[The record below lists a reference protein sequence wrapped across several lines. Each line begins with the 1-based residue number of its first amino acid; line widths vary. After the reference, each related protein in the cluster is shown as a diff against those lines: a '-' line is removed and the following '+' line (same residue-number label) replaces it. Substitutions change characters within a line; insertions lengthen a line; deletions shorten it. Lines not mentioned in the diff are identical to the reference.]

1 MLIEMTNELS
11 KLGIVQVIKNDF
23 VFTLFMTKNNQ
34 SLSSGQIPLK
44 VLEITTSYLGSEKP
58 IIEVMKNEEDFLL
71 LILKPKVAQ

>member
-11 KLGIVQVIKNDF
+11 KLGTVQVIKNDF
-23 VFTLFMTKNNQ
+23 VFTVFMTKNNQ